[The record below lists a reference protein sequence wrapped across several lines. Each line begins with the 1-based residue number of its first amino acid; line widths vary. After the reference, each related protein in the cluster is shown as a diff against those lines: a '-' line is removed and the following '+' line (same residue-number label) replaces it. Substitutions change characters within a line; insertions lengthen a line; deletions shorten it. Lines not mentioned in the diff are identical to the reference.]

1 MRRLVL
7 VPATC
12 RCLKSTMMRNNE
24 WPLDK
29 ALACMINKVN
39 VILSRYYGCMTLMV
53 FVYLKQLVCK
63 LCYRKTSAIFYSD
76 VYI

>member
-1 MRRLVL
+1 MRRLDL
-7 VPATC
+7 VPAAC
-12 RCLKSTMMRNNE
+12 QCSKSMTMRNDE

-29 ALACMINKVN
+29 ALVCMIIKVN
-39 VILSRYYGCMTLMV
+39 VILSCYYGCMTLMV
-53 FVYLKQLVCK
+53 FVSLKQLVCK

>member
-12 RCLKSTMMRNNE
+12 LCLKSMMMRNDD

-29 ALACMINKVN
+29 VLVCMINNVN

-53 FVYLKQLVCK
+53 M
-63 LCYRKTSAIFYSD
+63 
-76 VYI
+76 

>member
-7 VPATC
+7 VPAAC
-12 RCLKSTMMRNNE
+12 LCLKSMTMRNDE

-29 ALACMINKVN
+29 ALVGMINNVN

-53 FVYLKQLVCK
+53 L
-63 LCYRKTSAIFYSD
+63 
-76 VYI
+76 

>member
-7 VPATC
+7 VPAA
-12 RCLKSTMMRNNE
+12 CLCSKSMTMRNDE

-29 ALACMINKVN
+29 ALVCMKNNVN

-53 FVYLKQLVCK
+53 CK
-63 LCYRKTSAIFYSD
+63 FETTGL
-76 VYI
+76 

>member
-7 VPATC
+7 VPAAC
-12 RCLKSTMMRNNE
+12 QCLKSMMMRNDE

-29 ALACMINKVN
+29 ALVYVKNNVN

-53 FVYLKQLVCK
+53 L
-63 LCYRKTSAIFYSD
+63 
-76 VYI
+76 